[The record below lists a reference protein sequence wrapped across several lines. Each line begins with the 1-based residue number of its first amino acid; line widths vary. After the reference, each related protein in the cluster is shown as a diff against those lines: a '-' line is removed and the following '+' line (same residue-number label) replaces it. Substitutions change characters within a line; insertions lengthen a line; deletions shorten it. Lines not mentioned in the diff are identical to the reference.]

1 MKMQLLN
8 DFETKKKK
16 VSPAKN
22 GNGFAKKSTSSG
34 YFKEKIKPI
43 EVKKKSLS
51 ALLEEMADT
60 GYQGRRLAEVVRVWE
75 AMLKDKKT
83 TIVMG
88 YTGALSVAGQYKII
102 NWLIQ
107 NRFIDVLVPTG
118 ANISEDIID
127 AMGRPYWKGTQTA
140 DDVKLLGEDLNRYYD
155 IYGKESDYMV
165 MTEMIA
171 DFYIKNL
178 EPDHPY
184 SSREILY
191 LFGKWLLKKG
201 IKSIVATAAKHKTP
215 IFCPAIVD
223 SPYGDAGLIAKSKG
237 FDLIIDNMKDYVEF
251 AGLSGHIKETGVI
264 YLGGGVPK
272 DFIQLLAVCSDLL
285 YPDRKVPDR
294 EAKIYKRQGNNGE
307 ELRESYYPHKYAI
320 QITTDSPQWGGLSG
334 CTFEEATSWGKEDV
348 NALKSQCFCDATIGL
363 PIVVH
368 ALNERFRT
376 KRKAPDYS
384 FLFKNNGHRSRK
396 NPSTHSAIAQGRT
409 ESDRSAT
416 SLRVVRQGLVVSE
429 PRGKSNHGKK
439 E

>member
-1 MKMQLLN
+1 MQLLN
-8 DFETKKKK
+8 NFETKKRK
-16 VSPAKN
+16 VSSWEN
-22 GNGFAKKSTSSG
+22 GNGFAKKSVSG
-34 YFKEKIKPI
+34 EYFKEEVRPI

-118 ANISEDIID
+118 ANISEDIIP
-127 AMGRPYWKGTQTA
+127 AMGRSYWKGTHLA
-140 DDVKLLGEDLNRYYD
+140 NDEKLLGEDVNRYYD

-171 DFYIKNL
+171 DFYVNNL
-178 EPDHPY
+178 ESDRPY

-191 LFGKWLLKKG
+191 LFGKWLLKRG
-201 IKSIVATAAKHKTP
+201 IRSVVAQAAKFKVP
-215 IFCPAIVD
+215 VFCPAIVD
-223 SPYGDAGLIAKSKG
+223 SPYGDAGLIAKSEG
-237 FDLIIDNMKDYVEF
+237 FNLVIDNMKDYTEF
-251 AGLSGHIKETGVI
+251 AGLSRHIQDTGVI
-264 YLGGGVPK
+264 YIGGGVPK

-285 YPDRKVPDR
+285 YPEREVPDR
-294 EAKIYKRQGNNGE
+294 EAKIHKRRGASGE
-307 ELRESYYPHKYAI
+307 EIRESYYPHKYAI

-334 CTFEEATSWGKEDV
+334 CTFEEATSWGKEDI

-368 ALNERFRT
+368 ALNERLKG
-376 KRKAPDYS
+376 KRRAPDYS
-384 FLFKNNGHRSRK
+384 FLFESGGKIKNG
-396 NPSTHSAIAQGRT
+396 
-409 ESDRSAT
+409 E
-416 SLRVVRQGLVVSE
+416 
-429 PRGKSNHGKK
+429 KK
-439 E
+439 